1 MKLNLKFD
9 GAMWTKN
16 SESKWSDEE
25 DEKEGSPAKKA
36 EESKSPE
43 QTMMMKT
50 LDEKKVFVI

>member
-16 SESKWSDEE
+16 AESKWSDEE

-43 QTMMMKT
+43 
-50 LDEKKVFVI
+50 